1 MLENLTLRGRF
12 ILVSVLFKWEKY
24 GKITH
29 IFGTLISEIMW
40 YPKSTKK
47 KPFPPIENVN
57 NLLMKEFFTPPIA

>member
-29 IFGTLISEIMW
+29 IFGTLISGNYVI
-40 YPKSTKK
+40 PKKY
-47 KPFPPIENVN
+47 
-57 NLLMKEFFTPPIA
+57 